1 MGLGAVSLID
11 HLPENSSETIVVF
24 VTEGNEA
31 KRLQLGRGSINWTH
45 QLYESAD
52 GTGFRSH
59 MKFCQGAFANAAT
72 KLGKSA
78 GG

>member
-11 HLPENSSETIVVF
+11 HLPENSGKTIVVF

-31 KRLQLGRGSINWTH
+31 KRLQLVGGSIDRTH

-52 GTGFRSH
+52 GTRLRSH
-59 MKFCQGAFANAAT
+59 MKFCQGAFANSAT
-72 KLGKSA
+72 ELGKSA
-78 GG
+78 SS